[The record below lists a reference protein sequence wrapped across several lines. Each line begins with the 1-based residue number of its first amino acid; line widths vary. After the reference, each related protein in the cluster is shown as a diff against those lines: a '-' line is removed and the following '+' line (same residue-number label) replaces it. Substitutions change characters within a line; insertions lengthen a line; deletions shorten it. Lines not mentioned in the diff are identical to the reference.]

1 VASYLQGAENYKES
15 PLKPPATLNGHERPA
30 GFDQWYSTNASR
42 QKQPG
47 YTVPPSLPLET

>member
-1 VASYLQGAENYKES
+1 MASYLQGAENYKES